1 MNFRLVILAAVF
13 TAGLTI
19 TPAVKAADPAA
30 ATDFKKNIQPVLEE
44 YCYDCHGDGEK
55 KGGVALDAFNTN
67 TNFTEGRD
75 VWWRVLKNLRAGL
88 MPPPKKAAANRR
100 GKGNNRA
107 VDQKR
112 GL

>member
-1 MNFRLVILAAVF
+1 MYFRLIIFAAVF
-13 TAGLTI
+13 TTGLT
-19 TPAVKAADPAA
+19 TAPAVKAGEPPAA
-30 ATDFKKNIQPVLEE
+30 MDFKKNIQPVLEE

-55 KGGVALDAFNTN
+55 KGGVALDAFNTS

-88 MPPPKKAAANRR
+88 MPPPKKATADRR
-100 GKGNNRA
+100 AKGNHRA

>member
-1 MNFRLVILAAVF
+1 MAQ
-13 TAGLTI
+13 
-19 TPAVKAADPAA
+19 AADPTAA
-30 ATDFKKNIQPVLEE
+30 LEFKKNIQPVLEE

-55 KGGVALDAFNTN
+55 KGGVALDAFNSS
-67 TNFTEGRD
+67 TNFIEGRD

-88 MPPPKKAAANRR
+88 MPPPKKPRPSAEQKDND
-100 GKGNNRA
+100 RA